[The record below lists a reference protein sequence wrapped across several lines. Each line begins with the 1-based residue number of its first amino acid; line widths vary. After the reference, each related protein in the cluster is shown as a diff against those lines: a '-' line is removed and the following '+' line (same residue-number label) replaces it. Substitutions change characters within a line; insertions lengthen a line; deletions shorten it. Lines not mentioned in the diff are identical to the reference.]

1 MKRRDDVRAEV
12 DAHRRVLEGFLA
24 VAEGVDAEAWN
35 VPAAEGK
42 WSPAQVVDH
51 LRVTYTVV
59 RQELAG
65 GEGARVRTPWWRRL
79 VLRRLFLPRI
89 LESGRFPEGVPAV
102 REIRPGPGP
111 FDRLELL
118 AALRREGERFL
129 ADAEA
134 AAATAGAG
142 ITHPFLGR
150 LGVGEGVRFTAQHVR
165 HHQAQVAGAARPLAA
180 AAVTA
185 ESAG

>member
-1 MKRRDDVRAEV
+1 MKRRDHVRAEV
-12 DAHRRVLEGFLA
+12 EAHRRVLEGFLA
-24 VAEGVDAEAWN
+24 VAERIDAEAWN

-51 LRVTYTVV
+51 LRVTYVVV

-65 GEGARVRTPWWRRL
+65 GQGARVRTPWWRRL

-89 LESGRFPEGVPAV
+89 LESGRFPKGVPAV

-111 FDRLELL
+111 FDRRDLL
-118 AALRREGERFL
+118 AALRREGEGFL

-134 AAATAGAG
+134 AATRAG

-150 LGVGEGVRFTAQHVR
+150 LGVGEGVRFTAQHLR
-165 HHQAQVAGAARPLAA
+165 HHQAQLPGAARASGP
-180 AAVTA
+180 AAVSA